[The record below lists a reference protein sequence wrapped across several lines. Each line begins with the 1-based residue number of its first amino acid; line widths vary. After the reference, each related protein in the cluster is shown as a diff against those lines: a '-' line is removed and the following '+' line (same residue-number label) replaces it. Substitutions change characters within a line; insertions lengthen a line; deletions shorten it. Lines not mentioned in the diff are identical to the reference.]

1 NENFKGQFSPRVSG
15 VFTVA
20 ENHNFRASFQRGFR
34 IPTNQNQ
41 YIDLLTPQA
50 RLVGG
55 LPLFRERYN
64 MIENP
69 VYALSDIE
77 RGQVTPYEFKEWE
90 RERVET
96 YEVGYI
102 GVVDEWLF
110 VDVFYY
116 YTRFLTFD
124 GTAVLI
130 QLKDPAGS
138 P

>member
-1 NENFKGQFSPRVSG
+1 
-15 VFTVA
+15 
-20 ENHNFRASFQRGFR
+20 
-34 IPTNQNQ
+34 PTNQDQ

-64 MIENP
+64 MIDNP
-69 VYALSDIE
+69 VYALSDVENGNI
-77 RGQVTPYEFKEWE
+77 TPYKFNEWE
-90 RERVET
+90 PEKVET
-96 YEVGYI
+96 YEIGYKSVI
-102 GVVDEWLF
+102 DNRLF

-116 YTRFLTFD
+116 YNRFLTFD

-138 P
+138 LADLADPTRRNVYSMPMTAPLTVKNSGWGIG